1 MIKRPMSFSQMRT
14 RMLKGEYPNWGVVQG
29 DLETMFNNAMVFNG
43 PTTPYH
49 QKVAPPSPPLSSSS
63 SQSMQGLDAP

>member
-1 MIKRPMSFSQMRT
+1 MSFSQMRT
-14 RMLKGEYPNWGVVQG
+14 RMLKGEYDTWGTVQS

-49 QKVAPPSPPLSSSS
+49 QKVDHS
-63 SQSMQGLDAP
+63 SQVLLLYAY